1 MGSSAMVF
9 SALNPRNRSL
19 PRGTALV
26 LVSLILAFP
35 LSGFPE
41 DRASLKLLI
50 PTLVAVLGTL
60 DTMRCLQHR
69 WSLYHGAVVV
79 LIYTDI
85 LALCMNS
92 SHPAAVSLSAAVFCR
107 KATAKRSRNGCQRSE
122 PRAIARC
129 REARRWFSSA

>member
-1 MGSSAMVF
+1 LAQIIAGDFFTSSTRIPNAAAVFGKVKDEGMAAHAMIFNV
-9 SALNPRNRSL
+9 LNPRNRSL

-26 LVSLILAFP
+26 LGSLTLAFL

-50 PTLVAVLGTL
+50 PALLALLGTW

-79 LIYTDI
+79 LIYMDI
-85 LALCMNS
+85 MALCMILFLLLY
-92 SHPAAVSLSAAVFCR
+92 PY
-107 KATAKRSRNGCQRSE
+107 G
-122 PRAIARC
+122 
-129 REARRWFSSA
+129 RWLL

>member
-1 MGSSAMVF
+1 MGSPPMVF

-69 WSLYHGAVVV
+69 WSFYHGAVVV

-85 LALCMNS
+85 LALCMILFLLLY
-92 SHPAAVSLSAAVFCR
+92 PY
-107 KATAKRSRNGCQRSE
+107 G
-122 PRAIARC
+122 
-129 REARRWFSSA
+129 RWLL